1 MAWFRKV
8 CDFFI
13 TINSHILKWKFSR
26 GLTRKNCENKT
37 TAKIT
42 MYTVF
47 VPITWVL
54 FYLIV
59 WLLEAPA
66 RHPPSH
72 QWQKLSDNAPSPQ
85 LLWDCT
91 STISPP
97 PLLWGLLAKSTFVSR
112 YIWHSFFIILDNC
125 YFYLLWRYY
134 LLIWKPGSIFIETYC
149 ESLSIVIIKI
159 S

>member
-1 MAWFRKV
+1 MILGPIVFQLHLIALSISFRLLYTPYISRCWNSCPNSKWL
-8 CDFFI
+8 DFVI

-42 MYTVF
+42 TYTVF

-97 PLLWGLLAKSTFVSR
+97 PPLGVVSEK
-112 YIWHSFFIILDNC
+112 YLHFKVHMAQFFH
-125 YFYLLWRYY
+125 YPR
-134 LLIWKPGSIFIETYC
+134 
-149 ESLSIVIIKI
+149 
-159 S
+159 